1 MFFFAIGGK
10 QSEICNQGMH
20 LKSTYERSLIFF
32 IIYNKCNINDSR
44 YSKYYLLKLIYGY
57 VAYSDCGLL
66 ELRLGNVQK
75 NAFASSEATCNWL
88 KLMEPLV

>member
-1 MFFFAIGGK
+1 MQYK
-10 QSEICNQGMH
+10 QYIH
-20 LKSTYERSLIFF
+20 
-32 IIYNKCNINDSR
+32 

-75 NAFASSEATCNWL
+75 NAFASNEATCNWL
-88 KLMEPLV
+88 KLIKLLV